1 MKKNGYLLLVG
12 LLLGTTAEA
21 QFLKK
26 LGAKIADKV
35 EKTATDNLSDKA
47 ANETNET
54 LNEAWGGD
62 WSQKNKETSIAENSS
77 SGIPESYDFDW
88 KYTLR
93 LDSNKKDIDLVYRL
107 KKGANYMGIG
117 GGMMGNIFMVMDFD
131 RNLSVMFM
139 NGFVRGTKM
148 NTSEDSENLNPE
160 MENFT
165 FEKIASKTILGYDC
179 DGYRAENNEYE
190 MTMYVTDEVGVGFT
204 GGFKNQ
210 EYLPKNFNPEWINEN
225 SLMMEM
231 QMINKKN
238 PKQNMTLICTGIEPE
253 NYTISK

>member
-1 MKKNGYLLLVG
+1 MKKFGYLLLAG
-12 LLLGTTAEA
+12 LLLNTTAEA

-26 LGAKIADKV
+26 LGKKISEKV
-35 EKTATDNLSDKA
+35 EETATENISNKA
-47 ANETNET
+47 ANETDET
-54 LNEAWGGD
+54 LNNAWEAD
-62 WSQKNKETSIAENSS
+62 LSKKNSETGIAENPSTD
-77 SGIPESYDFDW
+77 IPESYDFDW

-93 LDSNKKDIDLVYRL
+93 LDSKKQDIDLVYRL

-117 GGMMGNIFMVMDFD
+117 GGMMGDMFMVMDFD

-148 NTSEDSENLNPE
+148 NTSQDSKNLNPKI
-160 MENFT
+160 ENFT
-165 FEKIASKTILGYDC
+165 FEKIGSKTILGYDC
-179 DGYRAENNEYE
+179 DGYRAENEEYE
-190 MTMYVTDEVGVGFT
+190 MTIYVTDEVGIGFT

-210 EYLPKNFNPEWINEN
+210 EYLPKGFNPDWINEN

-238 PKQNMTLICTGIEPE
+238 SKRNMTLICTSIEPE